1 MDGYSTKTYFQYE
14 DEDSDEDS
22 DENQMK
28 KKVKYT
34 ILKEEDFIDE
44 EE

>member
-1 MDGYSTKTYFQYE
+1 MEGYSRSEYTEFRE
-14 DEDSDEDS
+14 DEDED
-22 DENQMK
+22 DWDPTTK
-28 KKVKYT
+28 KRVKYT